1 MALNKFP
8 GAKALTGFGA
18 YLVLPLQKEQD
29 TFPAPIQSGW
39 WLNQPIWKICSSQN
53 WTSSPR
59 FGAKIWKKYLSCH
72 HLETQLR
79 RNLPTLGKI
88 RGITTPPPQ
97 NPSQIF
103 GKHHPPTVNMT
114 SSILFPN
121 QWSFL
126 VPFCGIG
133 TISSP
138 NWQGLIYL
146 EKKSG
151 IYIYIAT
158 WVIIYILYIYHLSPI
173 LRVVIYIYISPGKYM
188 W

>member
-1 MALNKFP
+1 
-8 GAKALTGFGA
+8 
-18 YLVLPLQKEQD
+18 
-29 TFPAPIQSGW
+29 
-39 WLNQPIWKICSSQN
+39 
-53 WTSSPR
+53 
-59 FGAKIWKKYLSCH
+59 
-72 HLETQLR
+72 
-79 RNLPTLGKI
+79 
-88 RGITTPPPQ
+88 
-97 NPSQIF
+97 
-103 GKHHPPTVNMT
+103 MT

-173 LRVVIYIYISPGKYM
+173 LRVVIYIYHLENICGNYIYIYIYSATWVIIWYLSHLLREPRKKAILPQNADLQWGHIWNVLELSCKVIDATEDGLSQTRDAQGSAVSKRTYIA
-188 W
+188 WINPPWKNGWL